1 MALRGRKPKSLAE
14 KRITGTLRKH
24 PVTPVVPEPPE
35 GGLLCPLEVSDNP
48 RAAAYWDMYLA
59 STAPGHLVS
68 VDAPLLAR
76 LCLALA
82 YADEAT
88 AQVRALG
95 LLVKAPQH
103 RAADPVALGGDHE
116 PADRDRPQAGR
127 RVGAAAGAAQPGR
140 HERSRPP
147 AEMPRRSAT
156 SGASDRAAD
165 WLARGPAR
173 RCGSASVQAPSAGS

>member
-68 VDAPLLAR
+68 IDAPLLAR

-95 LLVKAPQH
+95 LLVKAPNTGLPIQSPWVAIMNRQTEIARKLAAELALPPAQRS
-103 RAADPVALGGDHE
+103 RAAA
-116 PADRDRPQAGR
+116 
-127 RVGAAAGAAQPGR
+127 
-140 HERSRPP
+140 
-147 AEMPRRSAT
+147 
-156 SGASDRAAD
+156 SGANTAQSRGATAALLD
-165 WLARGPAR
+165 KWRF
-173 RCGSASVQAPSAGS
+173 